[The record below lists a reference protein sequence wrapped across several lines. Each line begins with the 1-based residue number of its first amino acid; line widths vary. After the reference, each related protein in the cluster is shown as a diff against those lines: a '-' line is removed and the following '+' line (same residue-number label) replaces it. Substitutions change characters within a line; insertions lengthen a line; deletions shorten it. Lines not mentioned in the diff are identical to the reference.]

1 MKKFLLAL
9 LIYTKTYW
17 IRVTINDD
25 DDDEDSDDGVLLAPM
40 LQGVQIL
47 KRSAAMMVMKVEQW

>member
-1 MKKFLLAL
+1 MLCCSNEKFLLAL

-25 DDDEDSDDGVLLAPM
+25 DDDDDSDDGGLLAP
-40 LQGVQIL
+40 IL
-47 KRSAAMMVMKVEQW
+47 

>member
-1 MKKFLLAL
+1 MEKFLLGL

-25 DDDEDSDDGVLLAPM
+25 DDDDDSDDGVLLAPM
-40 LQGVQIL
+40 L
-47 KRSAAMMVMKVEQW
+47 